1 VNLQDPGLDDLITTF
16 ANEWLRLGDPLI
28 GERLVA
34 DPILVLGAD
43 GTTAVPRAAFLA
55 AVTARSA
62 AVSAVP
68 AAETELTA
76 ARADALGD
84 RMVVATLSW
93 TFSHGTGATTL
104 VGDFLLQREEGDR
117 LRCVAYLPRTNVM
130 EHLPPS
136 ATTD

>member
-1 VNLQDPGLDDLITTF
+1 MNLQGPGLDDLIHTF
-16 ANEWLRLGDPLI
+16 ANEWLRLTDPQT

-55 AVTARSA
+55 AVTARST

-68 AAETELTA
+68 SAQTELTA
-76 ARADALGD
+76 AHAIALGD

-93 TFSHGTGATTL
+93 TFSHDTSTTL